1 MVEVADLIEEVRK
14 YVHRSRSQVT
24 GNKEMSRLW
33 QLAVS
38 YQGKEGIPEKCA
50 ASLEGIVNDLRPV
63 MSQFASSTASASSSP
78 EQKDDVASTI
88 RDADEMSPTLELKP
102 IL

>member
-1 MVEVADLIEEVRK
+1 MAINMLLLALCNLLQNSKSPFNDMVEVADLIEEVRK
-14 YVHRSRSQVT
+14 YVHRTRSQVID
-24 GNKEMSRLW
+24 NKKEMSRLW

-63 MSQFASSTASASSSP
+63 MNQFATATASASSSP
-78 EQKDDVASTI
+78 
-88 RDADEMSPTLELKP
+88 
-102 IL
+102 